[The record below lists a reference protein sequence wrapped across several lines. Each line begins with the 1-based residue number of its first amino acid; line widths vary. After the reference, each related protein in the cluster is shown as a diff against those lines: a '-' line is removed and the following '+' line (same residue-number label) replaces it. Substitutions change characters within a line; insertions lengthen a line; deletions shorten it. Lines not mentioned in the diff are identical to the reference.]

1 MMPKRSNA
9 SGFSLLETFVALA
22 ILSLSLGVIYQS
34 QSHSVRAIGR
44 GMATQESLLRAQ
56 TLLTEYTGVN
66 AEQSPGRGVVRDGT
80 EWKVDRQVVQ
90 LPPLAQGW
98 PAVTM
103 YQVEVLVSN
112 PSRGGGANVRLSTL
126 DSP

>member
-1 MMPKRSNA
+1 MRSNA

-44 GMATQESLLRAQ
+44 GLATQESLLRAQ
-56 TLLTEYTGVN
+56 SLLAEHTGVN
-66 AEQSPGRGVVRDGT
+66 ADQSPRRGVLRDGT

-90 LPPLAQGW
+90 LPPFSQGW

-103 YQVEVLVSN
+103 YQVEVVVSS
-112 PSRGGGANVRLSTL
+112 PSRGEGVNVRLSTL

>member
-34 QSHSVRAIGR
+34 QSHGVRAIGR

-56 TLLTEYTGVN
+56 ALLAEHTGLL
-66 AEQSPGRGVVRDGT
+66 AERSPAQGVSRDGAQ
-80 EWKVDRQVVQ
+80 WQVDRRLVQ

-103 YQVEVLVSN
+103 YQVEVVVS
-112 PSRGGGANVRLSTL
+112 SSQRGGGASVRLSTL

>member
-1 MMPKRSNA
+1 MPNRYTA

-44 GMATQESLLRAQ
+44 GMATQESLLLAES
-56 TLLTEYTGVN
+56 LLAEHTGAN
-66 AEQSPGRGVVRDGT
+66 AEQSPAQALSRDGT
-80 EWKVDRQVVQ
+80 EWKVDRHLVQ

-98 PAVTM
+98 PAITM
-103 YQVEVLVSN
+103 YQVDIFVTS
-112 PSRGGGANVRLSTL
+112 PSRGGGANIRLSTL
-126 DSP
+126 DSQ